1 MLLLGL
7 TSMLATPNTLYFM
20 EYLPYQS
27 MMNPAF
33 QPRCTTFVEL
43 PGISTVSVY
52 GNTGGLSLND
62 FVYVQ
67 DGKLVTF
74 MHPEF
79 GSKEN
84 VYSKLQRSSG
94 VDAEFDVSLFGF
106 GFRVKEKGYVS
117 INASLRTDLTVGLP
131 SEIVSLGM
139 YGTPDT
145 ISTNSY
151 KVDVPMAFN
160 SYIDLNGAYSHV
172 IDDKWTVG
180 GRLHLLYGL
189 MNARLNSSDMVLDL
203 SQDEWKAS
211 GTIKGNMSMPN
222 ITLELDENGNVVG
235 YKKGDFFSSLGCS
248 LGASVDLGAIYK
260 PTPGLKISLS
270 VKDLGFIVWNT
281 NSVELEGKSDY
292 LFKGIEIIS
301 DTAEDREDKT
311 ITKATSCSYTTM
323 MNGKIYAGLEYD
335 FLDNMMSIGVVSKT
349 SYNYNHW
356 DEEITVG
363 YNLRPCRWFGLSA
376 SYSLIS
382 SKSSAIGLGVN
393 LRLPPFSFYAVSDY
407 TPVHYSAEG
416 IPYKVS
422 ALNLQAGV
430 VLTFGCKKKK
440 AVEEE
445 VPVVAEDVLPE
456 PTQTEELKQTQVE
469 ETQTTEQ

>member
-1 MLLLGL
+1 
-7 TSMLATPNTLYFM
+7 
-20 EYLPYQS
+20 
-27 MMNPAF
+27 
-33 QPRCTTFVEL
+33 
-43 PGISTVSVY
+43 
-52 GNTGGLSLND
+52 
-62 FVYVQ
+62 
-67 DGKLVTF
+67 
-74 MHPEF
+74 
-79 GSKEN
+79 
-84 VYSKLQRSSG
+84 
-94 VDAEFDVSLFGF
+94 
-106 GFRVKEKGYVS
+106 
-117 INASLRTDLTVGLP
+117 
-131 SEIVSLGM
+131 
-139 YGTPDT
+139 
-145 ISTNSY
+145 
-151 KVDVPMAFN
+151 
-160 SYIDLNGAYSHV
+160 
-172 IDDKWTVG
+172 
-180 GRLHLLYGL
+180 
-189 MNARLNSSDMVLDL
+189 
-203 SQDEWKAS
+203 
-211 GTIKGNMSMPN
+211 
-222 ITLELDENGNVVG
+222 
-235 YKKGDFFSSLGCS
+235 
-248 LGASVDLGAIYK
+248 
-260 PTPGLKISLS
+260 
-270 VKDLGFIVWNT
+270 
-281 NSVELEGKSDY
+281 
-292 LFKGIEIIS
+292 
-301 DTAEDREDKT
+301 
-311 ITKATSCSYTTM
+311 M

-456 PTQTEELKQTQVE
+456 PTQTEQLEQTQVE